1 MDSFRKNIVILTVLF
16 AFFCLNCQRATADA
30 DVQGMTGLEIDR
42 SINCIGDS
50 PAEMFDGLFQRVDQ
64 STNPKTLMP
73 QILSAEEWLPLE
85 NISNKIRIPM
95 GERYVLALGGGN
107 GSISEITPPID
118 IDEYSMR
125 AIDRAPQWLKAD
137 LIQCFAKFRGE
148 AGLFYRE
155 ILAETIL
162 EAEERYIDEIVFTI
176 ARISPDLW
184 SRGTL
189 YTEMVLENVQGVYA
203 ADEHLDY
210 VRIVEHGSV
219 EEGNFWSTLEY
230 NVKTA
235 VIDSVGGDTIQME
248 IDPYYYYWWVV
259 HPRISDEVPIY
270 IDPSSGRSSGP
281 AHGGEFW
288 RNYLMNHAD
297 EEYPLLRDML
307 DTTQVLWSNLRCNGS
322 PENGA
327 IGVVNQWVRRSMVF
341 DSRQERPIQPVRI
354 YALHMGRCGEHQD
367 LTAAAARAAL
377 IPCAASMNIC
387 NDHVWNEFWAGRWI
401 VWEPVGN
408 NIDDS
413 LRYEG
418 RQIPGIFKYRGD
430 GFTENVT
437 SRYTVGIAT
446 LIVDITDENGNP
458 VDGARISIYSDAYTS
473 GYIFTNFHFTD
484 CNGRAVITVGDQRD
498 IHLRVDSEAGRYP
511 ANSGDIVRVIENSA
525 DGEVYQWE
533 WQMPEALPRL
543 SIEEADPVGD
553 PISHFN
559 LNIEYE
565 SQEEIVFGRIWSYSS
580 FFANLYPAALDFF
593 ICDQDN
599 YDLYIEGESFEAHGI
614 MQVTESGQF
623 DFTLPTDDNW
633 YAVFSNDD
641 KATTIEEIQIDASW
655 SQDSEWGIPESES
668 NNGLPKDYKVL
679 QNYPNPFNSTTR
691 IEFALPAAGYVEL
704 KIFDISG
711 RKISSVVTNGLNAGY
726 HSIKYNAKH
735 LESGVYIY
743 ELNCNGHRD
752 SKKMMLVR

>member
-1 MDSFRKNIVILTVLF
+1 MNSFIKKFCIITILLVVG
-16 AFFCLNCQRATADA
+16 FFPGNCSLLAADII
-30 DVQGMTGLEIDR
+30 QGMTGIENDR
-42 SINCIGDS
+42 RINCIGYEPASIINDS
-50 PAEMFDGLFQRVDQ
+50 YLEMTDTTDR
-64 STNPKTLMP
+64 KTLMP
-73 QILSAEEWLPLE
+73 QILSADDWIPIEE
-85 NISNKIRIPM
+85 ISKKVRIPM
-95 GERYVLALGGGN
+95 GERYVLALDGTD
-107 GSISEITPPID
+107 GSISEIEPPID
-118 IDEYSMR
+118 IDEYSMQ
-125 AIDRAPQWLKAD
+125 AIDRAPRWLKAD
-137 LIQCFAKFRGE
+137 LIQCFAKLRGD

-162 EAEERYIDEIVFTI
+162 EAEERYIDEIVFTV

-189 YTEMVLENVQGVYA
+189 YTEIVLDNVQGVYA

-210 VRIVEHGSV
+210 VRIVDHGSV

-235 VIDSVGGDTIQME
+235 EGDTVQME

-270 IDPSSGRSSGP
+270 INPNDGRSTGP

-297 EEYPLLRDML
+297 DEYPLLRDML
-307 DTTQVLWSNLRCNGS
+307 DTTRVLWSNLRCNGT

-327 IGVVNQWVRRSMVF
+327 IGVVNQWVRQSMTF
-341 DSRQERPIQPVRI
+341 TSRQERPIQPVRI
-354 YALHMGRCGEHQD
+354 YHLHIGRCGEHQD

-430 GFTENVT
+430 GYTENVT
-437 SRYTVGIAT
+437 SRYTEGIAT
-446 LIVDITDENGNP
+446 LIVNITDENENP
-458 VDGARISIYSDAYTS
+458 VDGARISIYSNAYRE

-484 CNGRAVITVGDQRD
+484 CNGRTEITVGDQRE

-511 ANSGDIVRVIENSA
+511 SNISDIVRIIENSV

-533 WQMPEALPRL
+533 HQMSGEIPRL
-543 SIEEADPVGD
+543 SIEEAEPVGD
-553 PISHFN
+553 PVSHFN
-559 LNIEYE
+559 LNIDY
-565 SQEEIVFGRIWSYSS
+565 QPQDEIVFGSIWRYSS
-580 FFANLYPAALDFF
+580 FFANLYPTMLDFF

-599 YDLYIEGESFEAHGI
+599 YDLYREGESFRAHDI
-614 MQVTESGQF
+614 TQITESGHF
-623 DFTLPTDDNW
+623 DFTLPTDDTW
-633 YAVFSNDD
+633 YAVFSNDN
-641 KATTIEEIQIDASW
+641 KATTIEDIQIDASW
-655 SQDSEWGIPESES
+655 SRDSEWGVPEEGVS
-668 NNGLPKDYKVL
+668 NGLPKEYALL
-679 QNYPNPFNSTTR
+679 QNYPNPFNSVTR
-691 IEFALPAAGYVEL
+691 IEFAIPKPGNVE
-704 KIFDISG
+704 INICDISG
-711 RKISSVVTNGLNAGY
+711 RKISSVVTNGLSAGF
-726 HSIKYNAKH
+726 HSIKYDANH
-735 LESGVYIY
+735 LESGVYVY
-743 ELNCNGHRD
+743 ELRCNGYFTSR
-752 SKKMMLVR
+752 KMILVR